1 MEVVSDLNGV
11 LADSESVPEFDG
23 VVSRARDYLS
33 VVGREGYTH
42 DILCVSHK
50 PPSGGATGE
59 RERER
64 EYVCV
69 LKTKPKCANM

>member
-1 MEVVSDLNGV
+1 MEVAPDLNGV

-23 VVSRARDYLS
+23 VISRARDYLS

-59 RERER
+59 REGEG
-64 EYVCV
+64 VCMC
-69 LKTKPKCANM
+69 T

>member
-42 DILCVSHK
+42 DILCVAHN
-50 PPSGGATGE
+50 PPSGGTTGK
-59 RERER
+59 RERESM
-64 EYVCV
+64 CV
-69 LKTKPKCANM
+69 

>member
-23 VVSRARDYLS
+23 VVLRARDYLL

-42 DILCVSHK
+42 DILCVAHK
-50 PPSGGATGE
+50 PPSGGTTGE
-59 RERER
+59 RERESM
-64 EYVCV
+64 CV
-69 LKTKPKCANM
+69 